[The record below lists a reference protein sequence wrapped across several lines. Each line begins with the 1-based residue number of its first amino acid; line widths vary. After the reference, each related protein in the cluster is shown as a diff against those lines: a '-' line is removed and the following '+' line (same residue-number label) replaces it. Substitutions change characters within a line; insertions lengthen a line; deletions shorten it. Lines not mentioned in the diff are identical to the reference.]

1 MFRRRRHTGEHR
13 PRPEGTTDPGAF
25 GDDEL
30 AEPGDDELAEPGD
43 DELAEPGD
51 DELAEPGDDDAGD
64 APPDDGDYV
73 GRHALTGEDAHP
85 GEPGSD
91 EAAGSGPWDSGEQY
105 PQRERVDLG
114 SLLIPVH
121 PEQEVQLNVAGE
133 HIVAASVTIGRSS
146 LQVQAFAA
154 PKSGDLWED
163 VRVELAQEIRNLGGQ
178 AQEADG
184 PFGTEL
190 QARVPTEPG
199 SGQTE
204 LQSARYI
211 GVDGP
216 RWLLRGTIS
225 GQAASRP
232 ELAKP
237 LEELFA
243 DVVVVRGDHPAPPR
257 DLLEIQLPPEMRE
270 ALEQEMA
277 QAEERGQYPSP
288 FDRGPEITETR

>member
-1 MFRRRRHTGEHR
+1 VFRRRRHTGEHR
-13 PRPEGTTDPGAF
+13 PRPEGTAAPGPV

-30 AEPGDDELAEPGD
+30 AESGDDELAES
-43 DELAEPGD
+43 GD
-51 DELAEPGDDDAGD
+51 DELAEPGDDDAAD
-64 APPDDGDYV
+64 APSADDDYV
-73 GRHALTGEDAHP
+73 GRHAAGGEDD
-85 GEPGSD
+85 EPGSD
-91 EAAGSGPWDSGEQY
+91 EAAGRGPWDSREQY
-105 PQRERVDLG
+105 PQRQRVDLG

-133 HIVAASVTIGRSS
+133 QIVAASVTIGPSS

-163 VRVELAQEIRNLGGQ
+163 VLIELAQEIRNLGGQ
-178 AQEADG
+178 AQQADG
-184 PFGTEL
+184 PFGPEL

-199 SGQTE
+199 SGQTD
-204 LQSARYI
+204 LQPARYI

-225 GQAASRP
+225 GQAASHP
-232 ELAKP
+232 ELARP

-270 ALEQEMA
+270 AIEQEMA

-288 FDRGPEITETR
+288 FERGPEITETR

>member
-13 PRPEGTTDPGAF
+13 PRPEGTAAPGPVD
-25 GDDEL
+25 DDEL
-30 AEPGDDELAEPGD
+30 AES
-43 DELAEPGD
+43 
-51 DELAEPGDDDAGD
+51 GDDDAAD
-64 APPDDGDYV
+64 ASSADDDYI
-73 GRHALTGEDAHP
+73 GRHTQTGEDGQPA
-85 GEPGSD
+85 EPGGD
-91 EAAGSGPWDSGEQY
+91 EVAGSGPWDSREPY
-105 PQRERVDLG
+105 PQRQRVDLG

-133 HIVAASVTIGRSS
+133 QVVAASVTIGRSS

-178 AQEADG
+178 AHEADG
-184 PFGTEL
+184 PFGPEL

-199 SGQTE
+199 SGQTG
-204 LQSARYI
+204 LQPARYI

-225 GQAASRP
+225 GQAATHP
-232 ELAKP
+232 ELARP

-257 DLLEIQLPPEMRE
+257 DLLEIQLPAEMRE
-270 ALEQEMA
+270 AIEQEMA
-277 QAEERGQYPSP
+277 QAEERGEYPSP
-288 FDRGPEITETR
+288 FERGPEITETR

>member
-1 MFRRRRHTGEHR
+1 VFRRRRHTGEHR
-13 PRPEGTTDPGAF
+13 PRPEGTPTPGPV
-25 GDDEL
+25 GDDELAQPGEDEL
-30 AEPGDDELAEPGD
+30 AEPGEDELAEPG
-43 DELAEPGD
+43 E
-51 DELAEPGDDDAGD
+51 DELAEPGDDDA
-64 APPDDGDYV
+64 ADDPSADDDYA
-73 GRHALTGEDAHP
+73 GRHASA
-85 GEPGSD
+85 
-91 EAAGSGPWDSGEQY
+91 EAEGSGPWDSAEEY
-105 PQRERVDLG
+105 PQRQRVELG
-114 SLLIPVH
+114 SLLIPVD

-133 HIVAASVTIGRSS
+133 QIVAASVTIGRSS

-154 PKSGDLWED
+154 PKSGDLWDD

-199 SGQTE
+199 SGQTD
-204 LQSARYI
+204 LQPARYI

-225 GQAASRP
+225 GEAATQP
-232 ELAKP
+232 ELARP

-277 QAEERGQYPSP
+277 EAEERRQYPSP
-288 FDRGPEITETR
+288 FERGPEITETR

>member
-13 PRPEGTTDPGAF
+13 PRPEGTTDPGAA

-30 AEPGDDELAEPGD
+30 AESGEDELAESGGD
-43 DELAEPGD
+43 DAADTASAD
-51 DELAEPGDDDAGD
+51 D
-64 APPDDGDYV
+64 DYV
-73 GRHALTGEDAHP
+73 GRHAAGGEDGQPA
-85 GEPGSD
+85 EPDSDD
-91 EAAGSGPWDSGEQY
+91 EAGRGPWDSGEQY
-105 PQRERVDLG
+105 PQRQRVDLG

-121 PEQEVQLNVAGE
+121 LEQEVQLNVAGE
-133 HIVAASVTIGRSS
+133 QIVAASVTIGRSS

-154 PKSGDLWED
+154 PKTGDLWED

-184 PFGTEL
+184 PFGPEL

-199 SGQTE
+199 SGQTD
-204 LQSARYI
+204 LQPARYI

-225 GQAASRP
+225 GEAASRP

-270 ALEQEMA
+270 AIEQEMA
-277 QAEERGQYPSP
+277 QAEERGQYPGP
-288 FDRGPEITETR
+288 FERGPEITETR

>member
-1 MFRRRRHTGEHR
+1 VFRRRRHTGEHR
-13 PRPEGTTDPGAF
+13 PRPEGTTDPGPV

-43 DELAEPGD
+43 DEQAEPGD
-51 DELAEPGDDDAGD
+51 DELAEPGDDELAGPGDDDDAAEAPSAGD
-64 APPDDGDYV
+64 DYV
-73 GRHALTGEDAHP
+73 GRHASTEV
-85 GEPGSD
+85 
-91 EAAGSGPWDSGEQY
+91 AGSGPWDSGEQY
-105 PQRERVDLG
+105 PQRQRVELG

-133 HIVAASVTIGRSS
+133 HIVAASVTIGHSS
-146 LQVQAFAA
+146 LQIQAFAA
-154 PKSGDLWED
+154 PKTGDLWED
-163 VRVELAQEIRNLGGQ
+163 VRVELAQEIRNIGGQ

-184 PFGTEL
+184 PFGPEL
-190 QARVPTEPG
+190 QARVPTEPD
-199 SGQTE
+199 SGQTD
-204 LQSARYI
+204 LQPARYI

-225 GQAASRP
+225 GQAATQP
-232 ELAKP
+232 ELARP

-270 ALEQEMA
+270 AIEQEMA
-277 QAEERGQYPSP
+277 QAEERGEYPSP
-288 FDRGPEITETR
+288 FERGPEITETR

>member
-1 MFRRRRHTGEHR
+1 VFRRRRHAGEHR
-13 PRPEGTTDPGAF
+13 PRPEGATDPGPV

-43 DELAEPGD
+43 DELAGY
-51 DELAEPGDDDAGD
+51 GDDDAAD
-64 APPDDGDYV
+64 ALSADDDYV
-73 GRHALTGEDAHP
+73 GRHAQAGEDGRPA
-85 GEPGSD
+85 EPGGD
-91 EAAGSGPWDSGEQY
+91 QTAGRGPWDSGEQY

-114 SLLIPVH
+114 SLLIPVA

-133 HIVAASVTIGRSS
+133 QIVAASVTIGRST

-154 PKSGDLWED
+154 PKTGDLWED

-190 QARVPTEPG
+190 QARVPTEPD
-199 SGQTE
+199 SGQTD
-204 LQSARYI
+204 LQPARYI

-225 GQAASRP
+225 GQAASHP
-232 ELAKP
+232 ELARP

-270 ALEQEMA
+270 AIEQEMA
-277 QAEERGQYPSP
+277 QAEERGQYPNP
-288 FDRGPEITETR
+288 FERGPEITETR

>member
-1 MFRRRRHTGEHR
+1 MFRRRRQAGEHR
-13 PRPEGTTDPGAF
+13 PGPEATTDPGPV

-30 AEPGDDELAEPGD
+30 AGS
-43 DELAEPGD
+43 
-51 DELAEPGDDDAGD
+51 GDDDAAD
-64 APPDDGDYV
+64 APSADDDYV
-73 GRHALTGEDAHP
+73 GRHAAGGEDGEAA
-85 GEPGSD
+85 EPGSD
-91 EAAGSGPWDSGEQY
+91 AAAGRGPWDSGEQY
-105 PQRERVDLG
+105 PQRQRVDLG

-133 HIVAASVTIGRSS
+133 QIVAASVTTGRSS

-178 AQEADG
+178 AQEAGG
-184 PFGTEL
+184 PFGPEL

-199 SGQTE
+199 SGQTD
-204 LQSARYI
+204 LQPARYI

-225 GQAASRP
+225 GQAATRP
-232 ELAKP
+232 ELARP

-270 ALEQEMA
+270 AIEQEMA
-277 QAEERGQYPSP
+277 QAEERGQNPSP
-288 FDRGPEITETR
+288 FERGPEITETR